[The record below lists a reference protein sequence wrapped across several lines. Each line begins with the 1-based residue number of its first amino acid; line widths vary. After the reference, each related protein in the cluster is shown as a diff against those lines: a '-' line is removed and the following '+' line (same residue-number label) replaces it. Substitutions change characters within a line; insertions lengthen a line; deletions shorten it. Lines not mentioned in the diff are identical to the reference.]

1 MEEEDAATATLEL
14 ARRGAAVHRLGEAE
28 AGGKG
33 NAAAPHEVARRGAA
47 THGLGLTA
55 AGEEGTTAAPL

>member
-28 AGGKG
+28 AGVQY
-33 NAAAPHEVARRGAA
+33 AVHIII
-47 THGLGLTA
+47 LS
-55 AGEEGTTAAPL
+55 